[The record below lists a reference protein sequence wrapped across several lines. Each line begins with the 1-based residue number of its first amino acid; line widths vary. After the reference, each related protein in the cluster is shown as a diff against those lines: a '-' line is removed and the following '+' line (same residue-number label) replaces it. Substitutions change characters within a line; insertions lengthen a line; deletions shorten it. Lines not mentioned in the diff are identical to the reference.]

1 MGLALPGGALPPR
14 GAGATFKK
22 IGTVMELKEEMVSQ
36 QTVYEG
42 IIVNVRRDKARLLD
56 GRIANRE
63 VVEHPGGV
71 AVLPWTGRARW
82 RWSAQF
88 RYLWAG

>member
-1 MGLALPGGALPPR
+1 
-14 GAGATFKK
+14 
-22 IGTVMELKEEMVSQ
+22 MELKEEMVSQ

-63 VVEHPGGV
+63 VVEHPGRGGRCL
-71 AVLPWTGRARW
+71 AMDGRAGW
-82 RWSAQF
+82 RWSASSVTP
-88 RYLWAG
+88 WAR

>member
-1 MGLALPGGALPPR
+1 
-14 GAGATFKK
+14 
-22 IGTVMELKEEMVSQ
+22 MELKEEMVSQ

-63 VVEHPGGV
+63 VVEHPGGWRC
-71 AVLPWTGRARW
+71 LPWTGRAGW
-82 RWSAQF
+82 RWSASSVTP
-88 RYLWAG
+88 WAR

>member
-1 MGLALPGGALPPR
+1 
-14 GAGATFKK
+14 
-22 IGTVMELKEEMVSQ
+22 MELKEEMVSQ

-63 VVEHPGGV
+63 VVEGSWSPERTPGPAACGS
-71 AVLPWTGRARW
+71 W
-82 RWSAQF
+82 R
-88 RYLWAG
+88 RRRD